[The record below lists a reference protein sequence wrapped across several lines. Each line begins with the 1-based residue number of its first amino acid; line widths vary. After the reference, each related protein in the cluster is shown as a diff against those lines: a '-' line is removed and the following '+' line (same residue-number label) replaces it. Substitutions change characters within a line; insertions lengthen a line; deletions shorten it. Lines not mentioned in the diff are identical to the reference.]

1 MPPGIR
7 ATVDVLEAHAVM
19 WLEHRTADG
28 SALARKALESVR
40 ALAEHAGGPSALDED
55 ARRAYL
61 DALELNL
68 EAAIQ
73 RADLPE
79 VVVLAE
85 ELAHIARDFDESSH
99 GMSLIFAG
107 IALRWQGRIV
117 EAAGRFRQA
126 WDEGRRRVLPAV
138 AIEAGHWLAYT
149 VLDIGDFVET
159 EQAAREA
166 HELRVRMG
174 DLGRIRS
181 RTRTVRH
188 EVEFARGDERAAL
201 RALLTDVEREPDP
214 HYRIAYHEA
223 AAAWLAWLH
232 GPTAADEVAR
242 HVETG
247 RRLALEVGCPRC
259 RLQLDGYST
268 EALFRVGRLAEA
280 TAAADELDLAPIPP
294 DVQSRHVLRRVRALR
309 TAAYAGPSA
318 ARPRDCRGVWRCS
331 TGHQDRLGRRSACRW
346 LRSVPT
352 GRRPNWRVG
361 GERAEGSA
369 FPTVAGAR
377 ATGRNDDARRG
388 ELGRQVR
395 SGRRSGRR
403 RRAARMA
410 HAAHSSETAGRTR
423 AHPHAPTTRP
433 TRARRISR
441 PRSNV

>member
-1 MPPGIR
+1 
-7 ATVDVLEAHAVM
+7 M

-68 EAAIQ
+68 EAAVQ

-79 VVVLAE
+79 ILALAE
-85 ELAHIARDFDESSH
+85 ELAPIARDFDESSH
-99 GMSLIFAG
+99 GMSVIFAG

-126 WDEGRRRVLPAV
+126 WDDGRRRVLPAV

-149 VLDIGDFVET
+149 LLDFGDFVEA
-159 EQAAREA
+159 ERVAREA

-201 RALLTDVEREPDP
+201 RELLAAADREPDP

-242 HVETG
+242 HVEIG
-247 RRLALEVGCPRC
+247 RRLDAIRSVALAASSSSTSTPPRP
-259 RLQLDGYST
+259 SS
-268 EALFRVGRLAEA
+268 VS
-280 TAAADELDLAPIPP
+280 AAWLRRPRPQNELDEVPYPP
-294 DVQSRHVLRRVRALR
+294 DVQNCMSSQRVRALR
-309 TAAYAGPSA
+309 TAADAGPA
-318 ARPRDCRGVWRCS
+318 AALEQIDDLLREPRPV
-331 TGHQDRLGRRSACRW
+331 TGA
-346 LRSVPT
+346 
-352 GRRPNWRVG
+352 
-361 GERAEGSA
+361 
-369 FPTVAGAR
+369 
-377 ATGRNDDARRG
+377 
-388 ELGRQVR
+388 
-395 SGRRSGRR
+395 
-403 RRAARMA
+403 
-410 HAAHSSETAGRTR
+410 
-423 AHPHAPTTRP
+423 
-433 TRARRISR
+433 SR
-441 PRSNV
+441 